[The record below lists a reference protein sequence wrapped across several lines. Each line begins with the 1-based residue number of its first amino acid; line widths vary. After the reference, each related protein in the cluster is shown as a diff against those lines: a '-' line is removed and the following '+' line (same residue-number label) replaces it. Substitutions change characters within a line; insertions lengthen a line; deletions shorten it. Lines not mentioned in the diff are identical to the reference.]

1 MYNVCIVSRRRQA
14 YPSVISF
21 ISLLSWET
29 SITIYNNNNKT
40 KTVLK
45 TKHKKVQS
53 VAMGSIFA
61 NTQKVP

>member
-1 MYNVCIVSRRRQA
+1 MYNVCIGLSRHRRA
-14 YPSVISF
+14 DPSVISF

-29 SITIYNNNNKT
+29 SITVYNNNNK

-61 NTQKVP
+61 TTQQVP

>member
-1 MYNVCIVSRRRQA
+1 MYNVCIGLSRRRRA
-14 YPSVISF
+14 DPSVISF

-29 SITIYNNNNKT
+29 SITVYNNNNK

-61 NTQKVP
+61 TTQQVP